1 LSAYF
6 LTYFAVD
13 VVLFG
18 ISSSYSSSLWKP
30 ESRKVRFMYVLALL
44 SQKGG
49 GGRTTLAVSL
59 ATAAEEAGLETLII
73 DLDPQATACKWGD
86 RRAVEAPIVLDA
98 QPARLANALAK
109 AKEGGIKL
117 ALIATPPRSAEAA
130 LAAAKLAHLI
140 VMPIRAQMYDLE
152 TIPNTLE
159 LITTASAG
167 RAGPIPTVAV
177 LNAVAARGNRHEQ
190 ARDGLTGMGLAVC
203 AATLGHRAA
212 FGDAAALGLSVLEH
226 DRTGQAAEEVRRVFQ
241 ELSGL
246 LQQARTAETPA
257 PAKPRRT
264 ASKAA

>member
-1 LSAYF
+1 MSSASGTLQ
-6 LTYFAVD
+6 LTYNRLGLHPRTAYPD
-13 VVLFG
+13 G
-18 ISSSYSSSLWKP
+18 SLQAGKYA
-30 ESRKVRFMYVLALL
+30 FMHVIALL

-59 ATAAEEAGLETLII
+59 ATAAEETGLETLII

-86 RRAVEAPIVLDA
+86 RRTTEAPIVLDA

-117 ALIATPPRSAEAA
+117 ALIDTPPRSAEAA
-130 LAAAKLAHLI
+130 LAAAKLADLI

-159 LITTASAG
+159 LIATASAG
-167 RAGPIPTVAV
+167 RSGPIPTVAV

-203 AATLGHRAA
+203 AAAIGHRAA

-226 DRTGQAAEEVRRVFQ
+226 DKTGRAAEEVRQVFH
-241 ELSGL
+241 ELSRL
-246 LQQARTAETPA
+246 LQQTPVHKA
-257 PAKPRRT
+257 PPPAKPRRQAT
-264 ASKAA
+264 RDA